1 MNHKSSQEEDKSDAN
16 YGAWILVTRKRNPA
30 RVGQGR
36 GPNLNEG
43 KLEKGILGNSEQLN
57 GEVGPSINIKAVD
70 ASRENKVVISNGK
83 REGDKPKEVVS
94 HTQNVSAN

>member
-16 YGAWILVTRKRNPA
+16 YGAWMLVTRKRNPA

-94 HTQNVSAN
+94 HTQNV